1 MFVTYWHGDV
11 ALTVGSKS
19 GPKLLAVVSSLVL
32 LFMLVPVIFV
42 VWVAFFD
49 SAFLTFP
56 PEGYTTRWFGEA
68 VSRPEFMNG
77 FVTSAIVALASS
89 VIAVA
94 SGVCAAV
101 TLARYEFP
109 GREVLRA
116 MLLSPLIIP
125 NIVLGVALYS
135 FFIFIADN
143 LLFDP
148 TASYLGLIAAHSMLV
163 LPWSVRLVSANLVGL
178 DPSLEEAAMNLG
190 ASKRTAFF
198 RITLPQI
205 RGGIVAAILFSLIIS
220 FENLELS
227 LLIVSPGHTTLP
239 IAILQYLEFNMDP
252 TISAVSTIQIIV
264 IAALLLISDRF
275 IKLSK
280 VV

>member
-1 MFVTYWHGDV
+1 MVLRTDRY
-11 ALTVGSKS
+11 
-19 GPKLLAVVSSLVL
+19 GPNLLAAFSALVL

-49 SAFLTFP
+49 SPFLTFP

-68 VSRPEFMNG
+68 VSRPEFLNG
-77 FVTSAIVALASS
+77 FITSGIVALAAS
-89 VIAVA
+89 VISVA

-101 TLARYEFP
+101 TLSRYKFP

-148 TASYLGLIAAHSMLV
+148 TASYFGLIAAHSMLV

-190 ASKRTAFF
+190 ANRATAFF

-227 LLIVSPGHTTLP
+227 LLIVSPGRTTLP

-252 TISAVSTIQIIV
+252 TISAVSTIQIFV